1 MAGSLFFLSFWLKRC
16 AYSIIFDRQSENTL
30 PLIKIAAEDGVY
42 MWLLIKCE
50 LEESAAARICAA
62 ADDRR
67 TDRKD
72 GMGIMGRFYDED
84 IKKSPRIDRLISHL
98 YAKMPVIEADRAVL
112 LTESYRETEGEPV
125 ILRRAK
131 AFLKICRELPITIRP
146 EELIVGSNSIA
157 PRGCQVFPEYSWE
170 WLEKEFD
177 TVEKRSAD
185 PFYISDETKRRLREV
200 LPYWKGRTT
209 SELAT
214 SYMAPE
220 TLTAM

>member
-62 ADDRR
+62 VDDRR

-98 YAKMPVIEADRAVL
+98 YAK
-112 LTESYRETEGEPV
+112 S
-125 ILRRAK
+125 
-131 AFLKICRELPITIRP
+131 
-146 EELIVGSNSIA
+146 S
-157 PRGCQVFPEYSWE
+157 
-170 WLEKEFD
+170 
-177 TVEKRSAD
+177 SAD
-185 PFYISDETKRRLREV
+185 CENQ
-200 LPYWKGRTT
+200 
-209 SELAT
+209 
-214 SYMAPE
+214 
-220 TLTAM
+220 